1 MKVYGI
7 SNLDILFST
16 RDRAEQFL
24 RDDDLGEE
32 DGYFIEESEVSD
44 EKYFKVLADE
54 AREDEAEDDF
64 LLGR

>member
-7 SNLDILFST
+7 SNLGILFST

-24 RDDDLGEE
+24 RDDELGDK

-44 EKYFKVLADE
+44 EKYFELLAHE